1 MARTTPA
8 QKPRGEQS
16 MIFRSGLADGEK
28 EGMGLSRRPNHPLP
42 AGRERPIRIRTWDC
56 FWALSRHYS
65 RPLRQY
71 PGKAYISAEFPSS
84 PMTADFASKK
94 RWARHKGDLP

>member
-16 MIFRSGLADGEK
+16 TIFRSGLADAEK
-28 EGMGLSRRPNHPLP
+28 EDIRGSRGPNHPQP
-42 AGRERPIRIRTWDC
+42 AGGERPIRVRTWGC
-56 FWALSRHYS
+56 FWALSRHFS
-65 RPLRQY
+65 RPLRQW
-71 PGKAYISAEFPSS
+71 PLRAYIGAEFPSS